1 MLIPLSTIIYSYFL
15 RKIYSLLR
23 SNHFTTTDPLIINTN
38 ETKLC
43 LQPTPVLSSRSAAI
57 TERSV
62 PLIVLL
68 LIRDRF
74 HANASLELALEPRID
89 ASSSRVHH
97 AAVKEGGMEKTDGR
111 PVFNRC
117 AQLHRLRP
125 RVSQLISRYRA
136 TDKSRTEPARLTAPE
151 LHGSGHQPV
160 QLYKLRFTPP
170 V

>member
-74 HANASLELALEPRID
+74 HANASLELALESMP
-89 ASSSRVHH
+89 HL
-97 AAVKEGGMEKTDGR
+97 AAFITRPWKRAVGGMEKTDGR

>member
-1 MLIPLSTIIYSYFL
+1 MQSFDKYNLITFPRLLHIHPCFMHKFYLLLIHHFIFTCSTKIWLLYIYMLILLSTIIYSYFL

-97 AAVKEGGMEKTDGR
+97 AAVKEGRGWDGK
-111 PVFNRC
+111 NGW
-117 AQLHRLRP
+117 
-125 RVSQLISRYRA
+125 A
-136 TDKSRTEPARLTAPE
+136 T
-151 LHGSGHQPV
+151 G
-160 QLYKLRFTPP
+160 F
-170 V
+170 